1 MVHTLKA
8 QRVLV
13 TGHLGYL
20 GSCLVPRLQAAGH
33 RVVGCDTDLFAAC
46 SFGAEPA
53 PCPNL
58 GRDVRDVSTAEL
70 AGFDAVIHLAGLCN
84 DPLGDLDPAL
94 TDAIN
99 AQASIRLAR
108 LSREAGVSRFVFSS
122 SCSLYGAAGEDVL
135 DERAPFRPVTPY
147 GRSKVDAE
155 GGIAPLAD
163 DGFSPVFLRN
173 ATVYGYS
180 PRLRFDLVV
189 NNLVAWALTTGRV
202 FLKSRGLAWRPL
214 VHVGD
219 VADAFVAALEA
230 PREGVHGQAFNI
242 GRTAENFRVHEL
254 AALVASAVPGACV
267 TMAEGAPVDARSYRV
282 DCRRAETT
290 LEGWQP
296 RWTVREGI
304 DDLLAHYR
312 RVGLTRE
319 AFEGPRYQRLAHLR
333 ERLAAGEL
341 DAALRPVTAQRVGL
355 A

>member
-1 MVHTLKA
+1 MVDQLKV

-20 GSCLVPRLQAAGH
+20 GSCLVPRLRARGH
-33 RVVGCDTDLFAAC
+33 SVVGCDTDLFAAC

-58 GRDVRDVSTAEL
+58 GRDLRDLAVAEL

-99 AQASIRLAR
+99 ARASVRLAR
-108 LSREAGVSRFVFSS
+108 LSREAGVRRFVFSS
-122 SCSLYGAAGEDVL
+122 SCSLYGAAGDDFL
-135 DERAPFRPVTPY
+135 DENAPFRPVTPY

-155 GGIAPLAD
+155 RGIAPLAE

-214 VHVGD
+214 VHVED

-230 PREGVHGQAFNI
+230 PRDHVHGTAFNI
-242 GRTAENFRVHEL
+242 GRTAENYRVHEV
-254 AALVASAVPGACV
+254 ARLVAAAVPGAGAA
-267 TMAEGAPVDARSYRV
+267 MAEGAPVDARSYRV

-296 RWTVREGI
+296 QWTVREGI
-304 DDLLAHYR
+304 DDLLEHYR
-312 RVGLTRE
+312 RVGLSRDD
-319 AFEGPRYQRLAHLR
+319 FEGHRYQRLAHLR
-333 ERLAAGEL
+333 RRLAAGEL
-341 DAALRPVTAQRVGL
+341 DAALRPRSTAL
-355 A
+355 AGPA